1 METQKKP
8 LFYRFVWETVRL
20 FYPRWRISGTLPE
33 APSIVVGN
41 HSQAHGPIFSEL
53 YFPGKRYIW
62 CAGQMMDARQVP
74 DYAYHDF
81 WCDKPRWSQPFYRL
95 LSYLIAPF
103 AAEVMRS
110 ADTIP
115 VYRDTRIIHT
125 FKQTVERLRDGHHII
140 IFPECRQ
147 GYNQIVCRFQ
157 ENFVDV
163 AKLYYSRTGEELLFV
178 PMYLAPSLRT
188 AFFGTPIRYDH
199 RAGAARERARISRCM
214 MEEITR
220 MAVSL
225 PEHTVVPYP
234 NIPKKN
240 YHTNFSNEVIIHE
253 TAGG

>member
-163 AKLYYSRTGEELLFV
+163 AKLYYKRTGKRVAFV
-178 PMYLAPSLRT
+178 PMYLAPALRQ
-188 AFFGTPIRYDH
+188 AHIGSAVYFDPDTPIRE
-199 RAGAARERARISRCM
+199 ERARICRQM
-214 MEEITR
+214 HDAITG
-220 MAVSL
+220 MAEDL
-225 PEHTVVPYP
+225 PLHTVVPYE
-234 NIPKKN
+234 NMPKRCYPQN
-240 YHTNFSNEVIIHE
+240 RGE
-253 TAGG
+253 A